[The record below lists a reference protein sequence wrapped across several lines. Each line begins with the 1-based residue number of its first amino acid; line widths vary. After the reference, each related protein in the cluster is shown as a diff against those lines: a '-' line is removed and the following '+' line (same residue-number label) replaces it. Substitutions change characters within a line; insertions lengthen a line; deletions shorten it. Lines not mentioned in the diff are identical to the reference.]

1 MIRILKVL
9 SFFLLVEGTASAGN
23 LGDDFKS
30 ACGVFEEALSLNDE
44 PAVMAKYV
52 RDNLPYRV
60 DSDEVIEAYEAIFL
74 VTPSDRY
81 ELFKEVAEANM
92 DESWDC
98 PAFKVFVE

>member
-1 MIRILKVL
+1 MIRILMVVPI
-9 SFFLLVEGTASAGN
+9 FLLVVGIASAEGLGN
-23 LGDDFKS
+23 DFRS

-52 RDNLPYRV
+52 RENLQYRV
-60 DSDEVIEAYEAIFL
+60 DSDEVIETYEAIFL
-74 VTPSDRY
+74 VSPSQRY
-81 ELFKEVAEANM
+81 DLFKEAAEANM